1 MPADAAEIRVG
12 NGAGKIRLL
21 SLHDIDRRTAA
32 YRRTVDLIE
41 AIEGDLGGADQL
53 STGQRQIVQR
63 LGLLC
68 TLSEHLEAKWLA
80 GEGEFDPALYVTIS
94 NALKRLFEIIGIER
108 KPRDVMP
115 TLQEYLRARERA
127 PDTAEAA
134 P

>member
-1 MPADAAEIRVG
+1 
-12 NGAGKIRLL
+12 
-21 SLHDIDRRTAA
+21 LHDLDRRTAA

-94 NALKRLFEIIGIER
+94 NALKRLFAVIGLER

-115 TLQEYLRARERA
+115 TLQEYLRARERVL
-127 PDTAEAA
+127 DTAEAA